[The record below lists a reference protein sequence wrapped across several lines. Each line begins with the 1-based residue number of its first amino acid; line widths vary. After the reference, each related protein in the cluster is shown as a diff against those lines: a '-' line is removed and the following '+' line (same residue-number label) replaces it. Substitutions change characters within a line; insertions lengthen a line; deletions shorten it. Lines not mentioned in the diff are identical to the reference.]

1 MPDLLRRVA
10 VLTVLSAVGIALLAP
25 LTARSA
31 MPDAVLAADPLLA
44 ALANPRSDLAR
55 GSLADR
61 GSVTRLALAVEVPIS
76 GTEQIAS
83 TLLPA
88 PAAAPMEAT
97 LYPESTRA
105 SALTRAAVSAAAT
118 SPAAASPAAVA
129 PAPGDGT
136 VTGSATWY
144 CCSLGYRGQAVVALP
159 GALGGQYD
167 PPPSARTVTVCADRC
182 AVLPVVDYCDCYWG
196 TSAQK
201 VADLSPEAWAAVTD
215 RDRSAGVVPVTIQ
228 TGG

>member
-31 MPDAVLAADPLLA
+31 MPVDTLAVEPLLA
-44 ALANPRSDLAR
+44 AVPNARGDLAR
-55 GSLADR
+55 GVLADR
-61 GSVTRLALAVEVPIS
+61 GSLTGLALAVEIPIS

-83 TLLPA
+83 PVFPTPAVAPMRATLHPVSTPA
-88 PAAAPMEAT
+88 PRPAAVRTAAAP
-97 LYPESTRA
+97 P
-105 SALTRAAVSAAAT
+105 
-118 SPAAASPAAVA
+118 PPD
-129 PAPGDGT
+129 PIGDT

-159 GALGGQYD
+159 GALGGHYD
-167 PPPSARTVTVCADRC
+167 PPPAARTVTVCADRC
-182 AVLPVVDYCDCYWG
+182 VVLPVVDYCGCHWG

-215 RDRSAGVVPVTIQ
+215 RAQSAGVVTVTIQ
-228 TGG
+228 LGG

>member
-1 MPDLLRRVA
+1 LPDLLRRVA

-31 MPDAVLAADPLLA
+31 MPDVTRAADPLLA
-44 ALANPRSDLAR
+44 AISSPRGILPR

-61 GSVTRLALAVEVPIS
+61 TSVSRLALSIEVPAA

-83 TLLPA
+83 PALPT

-97 LYPESTRA
+97 LYPVSAPKPVVARA
-105 SALTRAAVSAAAT
+105 SR
-118 SPAAASPAAVA
+118 AAASP
-129 PAPGDGT
+129 DGNS
-136 VTGSATWY
+136 VTGAATWY
-144 CCSLGYRGQAVVALP
+144 CCSRGYRGLAVVALP

-167 PPPSARTVTVCADRC
+167 APPAARTVTVCADRC
-182 AVLPVVDYCDCYWG
+182 VSLPVVDYCGCHWG
-196 TSAQK
+196 TSSQK

-215 RDRSAGVVPVTIQ
+215 RAPGAGVVTVTIQ
-228 TGG
+228 LGG